1 MTWTT
6 WIETEPE
13 GTANATIQELYGRT
27 RDMTS
32 GHPPDVVRL
41 ASMTPTVSGLLY
53 DLQRAIYQE
62 SKGLTL
68 REKEI
73 AALLVSA
80 YNGCVH

>member
-6 WIETEPE
+6 WIETEPD
-13 GTANATIQELYGRT
+13 GILNATIQELYGRT

-32 GHPPDVVRL
+32 GRPPDAVRL
-41 ASMTPTVSGLLY
+41 TSMTPAVSGLLY

-73 AALLVSA
+73 AALLVST

>member
-6 WIETEPE
+6 WIDTEPE
-13 GTANATIQELYGRT
+13 GSADETIRELYGRT

-32 GHPPDVVRL
+32 GRPPDTVRL
-41 ASMTPTVSGLLY
+41 TSLTPAVSGLLF

-73 AALLVSA
+73 AALLVSV

>member
-1 MTWTT
+1 MTWTK

-13 GTANATIQELYGRT
+13 GSASEAIQELYSRT

-32 GHPPDVVRL
+32 GRPPDTVRL
-41 ASMTPTVSGLLY
+41 TSLTPTVSGLLF

-62 SKGLTL
+62 SKGLSL

-73 AALLVSA
+73 AALLVSV

>member
-13 GTANATIQELYGRT
+13 ENPGEQIRELYGRT
-27 RDMTS
+27 RDITT
-32 GHPPDVVRL
+32 GRPPDVVRL
-41 ASMTPTVSGLLY
+41 ASLAPAVSGLIY
-53 DLQRAIYQE
+53 DLQRTIYQE